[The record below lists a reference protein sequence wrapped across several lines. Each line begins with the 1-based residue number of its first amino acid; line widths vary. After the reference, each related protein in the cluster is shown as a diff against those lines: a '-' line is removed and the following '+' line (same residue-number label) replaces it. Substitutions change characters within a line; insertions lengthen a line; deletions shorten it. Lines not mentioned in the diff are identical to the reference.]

1 METVQTNIRLIPG
14 DKLLVRAIAVRLRLE
29 PRFREQLKA
38 LLEED
43 PMPALKERVD
53 KLEEQVGWLMATLMP
68 LRGPLPAIRV
78 PPSSSGSAA

>member
-29 PRFREQLKA
+29 PRFRDQLKA

-68 LRGPLPAIRV
+68 LRGPLPTIRV
-78 PPSSSGSAA
+78 PPSSSSAA